1 MHCRG
6 RFLNTDL
13 ALSNGSYIITPSRK
27 AKLPK
32 VEGLVSVVLTSSK
45 DSTQAR
51 GAALLEV
58 VSVVFLPTLI
68 VSSRSHC
75 FLLSSFSSYSQI

>member
-1 MHCRG
+1 MHFRG
-6 RFLNTDL
+6 RFLNADPAL
-13 ALSNGSYIITPSRK
+13 ANGSYIITPSRK
-27 AKLPK
+27 AKLHQ
-32 VEGLVSVVLTSSK
+32 VEGLVSAVLTSSK
-45 DSTQAR
+45 ESPQAR